1 MKKIN
6 KEKIVY
12 VVHCIDTEGPLDES
26 LKATFERLKH
36 IYHLNF
42 KPSRTTLK
50 KLQKGQINLR
60 GLEDSVKQTLNP
72 EILNYNNSW
81 SKIGKMLKS
90 CMSNKFRRSVLDS
103 NGKGWIYNWHCVDH
117 IDFIKNPRKRVIG
130 YNKIFDR
137 YKAFI
142 NRFKSHQDGFY
153 FHYHPHPI
161 QKFAHLCATRWLGP
175 TDKIFQILSRRII
188 DRSWFPAV
196 NRPGFQVCR
205 PDSHWFLEQFI
216 PFDYANL
223 AIKKEKNTD
232 KQFDLSAGR
241 SGDWRRAPKTW
252 IPYHPSHDDYQKKG
266 DCNRWIARCL
276 NIGTR
281 FDNLNQREVDKA
293 FSEANRKNPVVLS
306 FANHDFR
313 DIKKDILK
321 VYKML
326 KKSKK
331 KYKNV
336 KFSYCNGVDAM
347 RKALDIKKGS
357 KFKINL
363 KLKKISSDTHI
374 LEISSSKETFG
385 PQPYFTF
392 KTKKGEYHYD
402 NLDFQIP
409 KRKWTYTFDSETLSL
424 NNIKTIGVAS
434 NDKSGLTSISL
445 LDVKTNKQKNIYL
458 N

>member
-12 VVHCIDTEGPLDES
+12 VVHCIDTEGPLNES

-42 KPSRTTLK
+42 KPSKITLK
-50 KLQKGQINLR
+50 KLQKGQLDLK

-81 SKIGKMLKS
+81 NKINKMLKK
-90 CMSNKFRRSVLDS
+90 CMSKKFRNFFPDS
-103 NGKGWIYNWHCVDH
+103 KGKGWIFNWHCVDH
-117 IDFIKNPRKRVIG
+117 IDFEKNPRKRVIG
-130 YNKIFDR
+130 FHKIFDR
-137 YKAFI
+137 YRGFI
-142 NRFKSHQDGFY
+142 KRYKSNNDGFY

-175 TDKIFQILSRRII
+175 TDKIFQILSRRIL
-188 DRSWFPAV
+188 DRYWFPAV

-223 AIKKEKNTD
+223 AIDKEKNSA
-232 KQFDLSAGR
+232 KQFDVSEGR

-252 IPYHPSHDDYQKKG
+252 VPYHPSHDDYQIKG
-266 DCNRWIARCL
+266 NCNRWIARCL

-281 FDNLNQREVDKA
+281 FDNLNQKEVDKA
-293 FSEANRKNPVVLS
+293 FKEANNGKPVILS

-313 DIKKDILK
+313 DIKKDIYQ
-321 VYKML
+321 VYRML
-326 KKSKK
+326 KKSKNKFK
-331 KYKNV
+331 KV
-336 KFSYCNGVDAM
+336 KFLYANGINAM
-347 RKALDIKKGS
+347 RHSLKIKNKT
-357 KFKINL
+357 KFKIGL
-363 KLKKISSDTHI
+363 KLKKINSNAHI
-374 LEISSSKETFG
+374 LEINTSDETFG

-402 NLDFQIP
+402 NLDFQVP
-409 KRKWTYTFDSETLSL
+409 KRKWTYTFDEETLPL
-424 NNIKTIGVAS
+424 KEILTIGVAS
-434 NDKSGLTSISL
+434 NSKNGSTSISIL
-445 LDVKTNKQKNIYL
+445 NPKNKKQKNIFL

>member
-1 MKKIN
+1 MN

-42 KPSRTTLK
+42 KPSIKTLK
-50 KLQKGQINLR
+50 KLQKGQINLK
-60 GLEDSVKQTLNP
+60 GLEESVKQTLNP

-81 SKIGKMLKS
+81 SKIDKMLKK
-90 CMSNKFRRSVLDS
+90 CMSKKFRNSFPDS
-103 NGKGWIYNWHCVDH
+103 KGKGWLFNWHCVDH
-117 IDFIKNPRKRVIG
+117 IDFDKNPRKRVIG
-130 YNKIFDR
+130 YHKIFDK
-137 YKAFI
+137 YKNFL
-142 NRFKSHQDGFY
+142 RKYKSKNDGFY

-223 AIKKEKNTD
+223 AINKEKNSE
-232 KQFDLSAGR
+232 KQFDVSAGR

-252 IPYHPSHDDYQKKG
+252 TPYHPSYEDYQSKG
-266 DCNRWIARCL
+266 QCNRWIARCL

-293 FSEANRKNPVVLS
+293 FKEANDKKPVILS

-313 DIKKDILK
+313 DIRKDILQ

-326 KKSKK
+326 QKSKAKYSSVKFCYVNGVNAMRNALKITSKK
-331 KYKNV
+331 K
-336 KFSYCNGVDAM
+336 
-347 RKALDIKKGS
+347 
-357 KFKINL
+357 FKLNL
-363 KLKKISSDTHI
+363 KLKKLSENAHI
-374 LEISSSKETFG
+374 LEIKSTDETFG

-392 KTKKGEYHYD
+392 KTTSGKYHYD
-402 NLDFQIP
+402 NLDFQVP
-409 KRKWTYTFDSETLSL
+409 KKKWTYTFDEETLPL
-424 NNIKTIGVAS
+424 KNIQIIGVAS
-434 NDKSGLTSISL
+434 NSKNGSTCISL
-445 LDVKTNKQKNIYL
+445 LDLKKRKKKLVLL

>member
-12 VVHCIDTEGPLDES
+12 VVHCIDTEGPLNES

-42 KPSRTTLK
+42 KPSKITLK
-50 KLQKGQINLR
+50 KLQKGQINLK
-60 GLEDSVKQTLNP
+60 GLEDSVKKTLNP

-81 SKIGKMLKS
+81 KKIDNMLKN
-90 CMSNKFRRSVLDS
+90 CMSVKFRKLFPDS
-103 NGKGWIYNWHCVDH
+103 AGKGWIFNWHCVDH
-117 IDFIKNPRKRVIG
+117 VDFKKNPRKRVMG
-130 YNKIFDR
+130 YHKIFDK
-137 YKAFI
+137 YKAYI
-142 NRFKSHQDGFY
+142 DKYKSSSDGFY

-175 TDKIFQILSRRII
+175 TDKIFQILSRRIL
-188 DRSWFPAV
+188 DRLWFPAV

-216 PFDYANL
+216 PFDYASL
-223 AIKKEKNTD
+223 AIDKEKNSSE
-232 KQFDLSAGR
+232 QFDVSAGR

-252 IPYHPSHDDYQKKG
+252 VPYHPAHDDYQIKG
-266 DCNRWIARCL
+266 SCNRWIARCL

-281 FDNLNQREVDKA
+281 FDNLNQKEVDKA
-293 FSEANRKNPVVLS
+293 FKEANDGKPVILS

-313 DIKKDILK
+313 DIKKDIFQ
-321 VYKML
+321 VYDML
-326 KKSKK
+326 KKANIKFKKVKFCYANGINAMRRSLQIKK
-331 KYKNV
+331 KK
-336 KFSYCNGVDAM
+336 
-347 RKALDIKKGS
+347 R
-357 KFKINL
+357 FKIKL
-363 KLKKISSDTHI
+363 ILKKINSKAHI
-374 LEISSSKETFG
+374 LEIKTSDETFG

-402 NLDFQIP
+402 NLDFQVP
-409 KRKWTYTFDSETLSL
+409 KRKWTYTFDEETLP
-424 NNIKTIGVAS
+424 IKEILMIGVAS
-434 NDKSGLTSISL
+434 NNKSGSTSISL
-445 LDVKTNKQKNIYL
+445 LNPKTKKQKNVFL